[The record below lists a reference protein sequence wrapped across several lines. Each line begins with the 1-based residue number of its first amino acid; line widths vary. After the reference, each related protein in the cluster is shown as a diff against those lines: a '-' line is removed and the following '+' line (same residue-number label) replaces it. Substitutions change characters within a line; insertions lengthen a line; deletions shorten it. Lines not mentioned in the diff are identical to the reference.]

1 MRILLQILF
10 LSYISAYS
18 KFCRLK
24 NWIHSIEQIKNWLF
38 TWYINNSLIVNIIG
52 NIAILNSHY
61 EDLNSMRYRISHYKK
76 SLPPPTHNKS
86 NSPLHALKKAK
97 KERKKKKL
105 MLWTILEKEW
115 KFPEKD
121 TVCPR
126 SIENVKDWTFI
137 PK

>member
-1 MRILLQILF
+1 MEF
-10 LSYISAYS
+10 NA
-18 KFCRLK
+18 
-24 NWIHSIEQIKNWLF
+24 E
-38 TWYINNSLIVNIIG
+38 
-52 NIAILNSHY
+52 
-61 EDLNSMRYRISHYKK
+61 
-76 SLPPPTHNKS
+76 
-86 NSPLHALKKAK
+86 KAKK

-105 MLWTILEKEW
+105 MLSTILEKEW